1 MNQQLQA
8 QVQRI
13 LDDAV
18 ADGVENSLQFC
29 VYRDGEC
36 LANACAGWVDFA
48 RTRPINTRT
57 VIPVYSTS
65 KGVPAAAMTRLIAQG
80 KVSPDMLVADIWP
93 EFAQNGK
100 EKTRV
105 LHLLNHTS
113 GLRQRF
119 PEQKTYEQVADWP
132 CMIRAIE
139 KSAPDWEPG
148 TKTRYQS
155 LTYGWVTAEI
165 IQRVSGKP
173 FWTYVKEELFAPE
186 GIQDFYFGMTDEAEQ
201 NAAEF
206 RLAPSLQPSKSFS
219 VCDPLD
225 VLMRQPCIRRAAL
238 PGFNAIASAQA
249 LAAFYNAILK
259 ERYFPQ
265 AVLKQATTLNC
276 PEPPPPSRSGFGTY
290 GYGFALSGSLAEPGN
305 VFGHGGYGGS
315 DGLADQNQRLAI
327 GFTAGTLGDHP
338 CKAKLYELVNLTQR
352 EGWAP

>member
-1 MNQQLQA
+1 MNQQLQE

-13 LDDAV
+13 LDTAV
-18 ADGVENSLQFC
+18 ADGSENSLQFC
-29 VYRDGEC
+29 VYQNGEC
-36 LANACAGWVDFA
+36 LVNACAGWIDYD
-48 RTRPINTRT
+48 RTRPIDTRT
-57 VIPVYSTS
+57 VIPIYSTS
-65 KGVPAAAMTRLIAQG
+65 KGVPAAAMSRLIAQG
-80 KVSPDMLVADIWP
+80 KVSPDMLVAEVWP
-93 EFAQNGK
+93 EFAKNGK
-100 EKTRV
+100 EKTRI

-113 GLRQRF
+113 GLHQRF
-119 PEQKTYEQVADWP
+119 PEQKTYQLVADWP
-132 CMIRAIE
+132 YMIHVIE
-139 KSAPDWEPG
+139 ESAPDWEPG

-173 FWTYVKEELFAPE
+173 FWTYVQEELFGPE

-201 NAAEF
+201 NAAEI
-206 RLAPSLQPSKSFS
+206 RLKPPLQPSKSIS

-225 VLMRQPCIRRAAL
+225 DLMREPCIRRAAL
-238 PGFNAIASAQA
+238 PGFNGIASAHA
-249 LAAFYNAILK
+249 LASFYNAILT
-259 ERYFPQ
+259 ERYFSRD
-265 AVLKQATTLNC
+265 ALKAATTLNC

-290 GYGFALSGSLAEPGN
+290 GYGFALSGSINAPGN

-315 DGLADQNQRLAI
+315 DGLADQQQQLAI